1 MNNIIWKVISRLKFL
16 YRHRDCLGMST
27 RKSLSSALI
36 LCHFDYSCSAWY
48 SGLNKLLKSKL
59 QAAQNK
65 VIRFI
70 NQLGP
75 RERITNEM
83 LSELDLV
90 NVDTRVKQMKLNH
103 VHIIANNKCPA
114 YMKENY
120 VNVKDFHKYQTR
132 FSEHNFT
139 IQDCQGPNSH
149 TFYCS
154 AIKDW
159 NSLPEKLKTIQ
170 DNKSLS
176 LS

>member
-1 MNNIIWKVISRLKFL
+1 
-16 YRHRDCLGMST
+16 MST
-27 RKSLSSALI
+27 RRTLSSALI

-59 QAAQNK
+59 QVAQNK

-83 LSELDLV
+83 LSELNLV
-90 NVDTRVKQMKLNH
+90 NVDTRVKQLSLNH
-103 VHIIANNKCPA
+103 IHKLINNKCPA
-114 YMKENY
+114 YMKENF
-120 VNVKDFHKYQTR
+120 VNVKDFHKYQ
-132 FSEHNFT
+132 NIIYYYT
-139 IQDCQGPNSH
+139 IPNCQGPKSH
-149 TFYCS
+149 TFYYS

-170 DNKSLS
+170 DNKKFKFELKKFLQLHNQSKDEDVYMY
-176 LS
+176 